1 MALALLALLWLAI
14 APLYAHLLA
23 TVGRSM
29 IPVLEGT
36 PGTRYLV
43 NGSLIVAVRPI
54 SLPAQEATTIRR
66 RLWAATSD
74 YNVALLAALVL
85 ATPGWT
91 LRQRFRALAWGL
103 GLLGLTHLVSFL
115 INVEYTQLW
124 PIRTNLGP
132 LHPQGFSRPKLILFD
147 WLYSFFEY
155 MGRGYFA
162 LLLYWGLLTFTW
174 GRPDALTRAHSVS
187 RNDPCPC
194 GSGLKY
200 KRCCGA

>member
-1 MALALLALLWLAI
+1 MAFALLAYLWLAT

-29 IPVLEGT
+29 IPVLEKT

-43 NGSLIVAVRPI
+43 HGSMIVAVRPI
-54 SLPAQEATTIRR
+54 SLPAQEVVTIRR
-66 RLWAATSD
+66 GLWTAASD
-74 YNVALLAALVL
+74 YNVVLLAALFL

-103 GLLGLTHLVSFL
+103 GLLGFTHLASFL

-124 PIRTNLGP
+124 PVRTNLGP
-132 LHPQGFSRPKLILFD
+132 FHPQDFSRPKLILFD

-155 MGRGYFA
+155 MGRGFFA

-174 GRPDALTRAHSVS
+174 GRPDALTPAHSVS